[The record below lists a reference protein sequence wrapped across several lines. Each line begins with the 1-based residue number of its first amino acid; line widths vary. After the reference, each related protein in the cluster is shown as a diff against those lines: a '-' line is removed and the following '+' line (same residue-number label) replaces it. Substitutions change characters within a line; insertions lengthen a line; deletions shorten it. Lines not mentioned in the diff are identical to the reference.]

1 MIVDLFHY
9 IHLVQGIFPNRIVVA
24 VKQLFLKTQDAVDS
38 FINEVI
44 LITKLQH
51 RNLVNSKEFC
61 VNEKE
66 KFFTF
71 EYVYNADLIPCHD
84 LQVGTTSFNAQESV
98 GFQGIMVIVV
108 HTIIQF
114 ERTNLVLSTQCNI
127 EHFDMLV

>member
-9 IHLVQGIFPNRIVVA
+9 IHLVQGIFPNRTVVA

-66 KFFTF
+66 MSFTF
-71 EYVYNADLIPCHD
+71 NYVYNADLIPCHD

-108 HTIIQF
+108 HTI
-114 ERTNLVLSTQCNI
+114 
-127 EHFDMLV
+127 

>member
-1 MIVDLFHY
+1 MFEKFNWILKYVLIIEYVMIVDLFHY

-66 KFFTF
+66 MFFTF

-84 LQVGTTSFNAQESV
+84 LQVGTFL
-98 GFQGIMVIVV
+98 I
-108 HTIIQF
+108 
-114 ERTNLVLSTQCNI
+114 
-127 EHFDMLV
+127 